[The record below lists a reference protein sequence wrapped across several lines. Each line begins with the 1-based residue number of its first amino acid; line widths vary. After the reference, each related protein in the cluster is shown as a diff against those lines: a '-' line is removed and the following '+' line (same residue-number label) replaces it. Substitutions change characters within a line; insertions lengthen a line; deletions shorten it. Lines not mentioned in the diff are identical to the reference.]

1 MVVTK
6 GFLRFKNFYYK
17 IIFVLFFLFL
27 YSFATVNGQQLSI
40 TKTDNGYS
48 VACKVNGKEMLQS
61 PADGLWSIATGWLND
76 WPTKWV
82 HANPTKLTENGPWK
96 ILEGKI
102 TLPQGEWTLRDS
114 YRQEEGRIHC
124 IRRFEYKGKSPLKQV
139 TLSVRWQVG
148 FKNSQTFLPGILYY
162 GNPSGEKNGKGKVP
176 VYHGNMGEMAIFEEH
191 RFAMPFVCLEGS
203 DENKYFGVALHS
215 IPSKPIGALKND
227 QWWSMGVESKKDCD
241 ELELLS
247 GPTAYNDQK
256 SVVKAL
262 QKGAMKYP
270 DTYLTIQPETIIEKE
285 FYIEAYPTNGQ
296 GTAFQ
301 QAVHSSLNIFKPFYS
316 EDMPSFDNIIKSKY
330 LYAQSRWI
338 EGNGYAGYNMYPSNV
353 DKKIVMG
360 WCGQAE
366 ALGYALQR
374 LTDKIDDPL
383 LIAKIQKSLDHLSTS
398 PVDANGFPVIYD
410 IQSKQWSNQDHVSQG
425 QAMYSFAKAIDAA
438 RKNKKLS
445 TLKWEAFFKKACDA
459 HVARIL
465 KKEWVPV
472 STNEAFYIAP
482 LALAS
487 KLFVNPLYSKAAL
500 KAADY
505 YAQRHL
511 TMEEPYWGGTL
522 DATCEDKEGAWA
534 AFQGFLAVYDLT
546 LNKKYLDDAKH
557 ACDVVLSYVSDWN
570 IEMPAGRLADHHF
583 KSSGWTVVSPQ
594 NQHLDVYGV
603 VMAPSV
609 YRMGL
614 LLKDEDL
621 KKVGVLMF
629 RSCGQ
634 LIDAYGS
641 QGEQV
646 HHTNFAQSGNM
657 TDVSKLRGGYNESW
671 TVFWITAHFLNAAA
685 QFKELGVTN

>member
-162 GNPSGEKNGKGKVP
+162 GNPSGEKNGKDKVP

-338 EGNGYAGYNMYPSNV
+338 EGNGYA
-353 DKKIVMG
+353 
-360 WCGQAE
+360 
-366 ALGYALQR
+366 
-374 LTDKIDDPL
+374 
-383 LIAKIQKSLDHLSTS
+383 
-398 PVDANGFPVIYD
+398 
-410 IQSKQWSNQDHVSQG
+410 
-425 QAMYSFAKAIDAA
+425 
-438 RKNKKLS
+438 
-445 TLKWEAFFKKACDA
+445 
-459 HVARIL
+459 
-465 KKEWVPV
+465 
-472 STNEAFYIAP
+472 
-482 LALAS
+482 
-487 KLFVNPLYSKAAL
+487 
-500 KAADY
+500 
-505 YAQRHL
+505 
-511 TMEEPYWGGTL
+511 
-522 DATCEDKEGAWA
+522 
-534 AFQGFLAVYDLT
+534 
-546 LNKKYLDDAKH
+546 
-557 ACDVVLSYVSDWN
+557 
-570 IEMPAGRLADHHF
+570 
-583 KSSGWTVVSPQ
+583 
-594 NQHLDVYGV
+594 
-603 VMAPSV
+603 
-609 YRMGL
+609 
-614 LLKDEDL
+614 
-621 KKVGVLMF
+621 
-629 RSCGQ
+629 
-634 LIDAYGS
+634 
-641 QGEQV
+641 
-646 HHTNFAQSGNM
+646 
-657 TDVSKLRGGYNESW
+657 
-671 TVFWITAHFLNAAA
+671 
-685 QFKELGVTN
+685 